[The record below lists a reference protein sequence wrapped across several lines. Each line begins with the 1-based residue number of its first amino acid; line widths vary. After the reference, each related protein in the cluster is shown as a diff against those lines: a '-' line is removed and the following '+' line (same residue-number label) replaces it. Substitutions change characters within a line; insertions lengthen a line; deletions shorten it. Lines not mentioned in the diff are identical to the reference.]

1 MNLCIIIHNNYTN
14 ITMKLFSIFSSLLS
28 FPIEY
33 GKTHTHLIKNING
46 FGNLPETTV
55 ANIYKDG
62 RPFAHFIEPWLAS
75 NYPLLHVKGCK
86 SYDHIN
92 AIDSIN
98 TNTNKNTNAKKYEQ
112 KTFTQHG
119 CNFAPSY
126 MVGKSRT
133 FNKKICEEKANEL
146 IFIIV
151 SNIYF
156 PEIKVKFVKGS
167 DLIEE
172 YPKAFIPRR
181 DYDRFFM

>member
-1 MNLCIIIHNNYTN
+1 
-14 ITMKLFSIFSSLLS
+14 MKLFSILSSLLS

-62 RPFAHFIEPWLAS
+62 RPFAHFIEPWLAA
-75 NYPLLHVKGCK
+75 NYPLIHINGCK
-86 SYDHIN
+86 SYDHI
-92 AIDSIN
+92 DL
-98 TNTNKNTNAKKYEQ
+98 NKNKYEQ

-146 IFIIV
+146 IYIIV

-181 DYDRFFM
+181 DYDKFFM